1 MEAPMYIRTAQSS
14 ASDAREA
21 AREFHSSVVQA
32 DMALVLFF
40 CSPRYDLEE
49 LALEMA
55 RLFDAVEVV
64 GCTTAGE
71 IGPSGY
77 RDHSISGVSFAAG
90 SLRVA
95 TGKIGDLQRFEMAD
109 GRDFAQ
115 SLLQRLEAIDPT
127 ASADNSFAFLMADGL
142 SIREEQLARTL
153 QSTLGQIPVV
163 GGSAG
168 DGLDFKK
175 TYVYFDGAFHG
186 DSAVVILATTRLPFT
201 AFKTQHI
208 VSTDQRVVV
217 TGADPERRL
226 VTEIDGWP
234 AADAYARLIGADVR
248 DLSPALFAARPMV
261 VVVDGA
267 DYVRSIQKANPDG
280 SLTLFCAIEEGLVL
294 RGAMCRD
301 LMQDLQHE
309 FADIR
314 ATIGDV
320 RVVIGCDCILRKL
333 ELAQDGLI
341 DRVERVFR
349 DHNVVGFSSYGE
361 QYCGVHVNQTLTG
374 IAIGGAASV

>member
-1 MEAPMYIRTAQSS
+1 MYIRTAQSH
-14 ASDAREA
+14 AMDAREA

-40 CSPRYDLEE
+40 CSPQYDLDE

-55 RLFDAVEVV
+55 GLFDGVEVV

-77 RDHSISGVSFAAG
+77 RDHSISGVSFANG
-90 SLRVA
+90 SLRAA
-95 TGKIGDLQRFEMAD
+95 TGRIGDLQRFDMAH
-109 GRDFAQ
+109 GRGFAQ
-115 SLLQRLEAIDPT
+115 DLLQRLEAVDP
-127 ASADNSFAFLMADGL
+127 SACAVNSFAFLMADGL
-142 SIREEQLARTL
+142 SKREEQLARTL
-153 QSTLGQIPVV
+153 QSTMGPIPVV

-168 DGLDFKK
+168 DGLDFEK
-175 TYVYFDGAFHG
+175 THVYFDGAFHG
-186 DSAVVILATTRLPFT
+186 DSAVVVLATTALPFV
-201 AFKTQHI
+201 AFKTQHV

-234 AADAYARLIGADVR
+234 AAQAYARLVGADVS
-248 DLSPALFAARPMV
+248 DLGPARFAARPMV
-261 VVVDGA
+261 VVIDGT

-280 SLTLFCAIEEGLVL
+280 SLTLFCAIEEGIVL
-294 RGAMCRD
+294 RGAACGD
-301 LMQDLQHE
+301 LVQDLEHE

-314 ATIGDV
+314 ATIGET

-341 DRVERVFR
+341 DRVSLLFR
-349 DHNVVGFSSYGE
+349 NHNVVGFNSYGE

-374 IAIGGAASV
+374 IAIGGVASA